1 MRNLHNFHTFCV
13 VKHKAGY
20 PLNYNNKI
28 VAISS
33 KKKLLVT
40 KEYLYESYF
49 KDNYKTKNNINNI
62 KSKQ

>member
-28 VAISS
+28 VATSS
-33 KKKLLVT
+33 KKKLLMT
-40 KEYLYESYF
+40 KEFLYECYF
-49 KDNYKTKNNINNI
+49 KDNYK
-62 KSKQ
+62 Q